1 MRDPDN
7 RKTAQRC
14 AIVTPLQEHESGTF
28 DQCRQRLAPS
38 GVRICCKTAAFAL
51 IWGQTTA

>member
-14 AIVTPLQEHESGTF
+14 AIATPLQGHESGTF
-28 DQCRQRLAPS
+28 NQCRQHLVLNRRPHLLQNGGFCADLGPN
-38 GVRICCKTAAFAL
+38 AA
-51 IWGQTTA
+51 

>member
-28 DQCRQRLAPS
+28 DQYRQHRAS
-38 GVRICCKTAAFAL
+38 GRATHCCKTAAFVPIL
-51 IWGQTTA
+51 GQTAA

>member
-14 AIVTPLQEHESGTF
+14 AIATPFQEHKAELSINAGSI
-28 DQCRQRLAPS
+28 QR
-38 GVRICCKTAAFAL
+38 
-51 IWGQTTA
+51 

>member
-14 AIVTPLQEHESGTF
+14 AIATPLQEHESGTF
-28 DQCRQRLAPS
+28 DQRRQRPAPGGAGIS
-38 GVRICCKTAAFAL
+38 HKTAAFAL
-51 IWGQTTA
+51 I

>member
-28 DQCRQRLAPS
+28 NQCWQ
-38 GVRICCKTAAFAL
+38 GVTPGDARICCKTAAFAL
-51 IWGQTTA
+51 I

>member
-14 AIVTPLQEHESGTF
+14 AIATPLQEHESGTF
-28 DQCRQRLAPS
+28 DQCRQRGAPS
-38 GVRICCKTAAFAL
+38 DARICRKTAAFAL
-51 IWGQTTA
+51 I